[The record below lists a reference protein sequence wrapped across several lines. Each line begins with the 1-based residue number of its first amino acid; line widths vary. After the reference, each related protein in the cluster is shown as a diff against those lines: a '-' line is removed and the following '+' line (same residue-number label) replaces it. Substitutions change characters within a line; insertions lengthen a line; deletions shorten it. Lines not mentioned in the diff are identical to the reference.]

1 MKKVITYG
9 TFDLLHYGHVNL
21 LERAKLPFH
30 QDIINEKLPYTIGG
44 GIGQSRLCMFFLKK
58 AHIGE
63 VQCSLWD
70 DETIKI
76 CNENDVF
83 LL

>member
-1 MKKVITYG
+1 MGIRVDKKA
-9 TFDLLHYGHVNL
+9 LLTQLEKTNL

-44 GIGQSRLCMFFLKK
+44 GIGQSRLCMFFLNKL
-58 AHIGE
+58 HVGE
-63 VQCSLWD
+63 VQSSYWD
-70 DETIKI
+70 DSTREFFVSKGIT
-76 CNENDVF
+76 